1 MGGITEAGEA
11 IRIIAQVEGSGMG
24 AGFPDEA
31 AAASAAAR
39 GVSNAEEHA
48 GARSANDDLETRP
61 DAEGELARCQRSV
74 PAESCAR
81 PALRAQRL
89 DPVVAAR
96 RNHVRD
102 ARPNN

>member
-11 IRIIAQVEGSGMG
+11 HQDHRPGRGLGDG

-74 PAESCAR
+74 PAESYAGLASA
-81 PALRAQRL
+81 PASTL
-89 DPVVAAR
+89 
-96 RNHVRD
+96 
-102 ARPNN
+102 